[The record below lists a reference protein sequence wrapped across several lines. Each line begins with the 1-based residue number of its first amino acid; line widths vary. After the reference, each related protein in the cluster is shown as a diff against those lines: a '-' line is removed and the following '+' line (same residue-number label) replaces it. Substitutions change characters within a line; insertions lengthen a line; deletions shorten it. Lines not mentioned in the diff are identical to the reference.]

1 MSGSINFS
9 PYQPPPD
16 VPSTDPPSDS
26 NSLLGGRGKGKAKR
40 PWFNRDAS
48 YANTYQSGG
57 NLSDPS
63 SVPQAYTNDP
73 ESSAYAGGSGMNGSA
88 SEDRA
93 NAWESRFGWRVDVM
107 AAATYLGGPIT
118 ALIFLIL
125 ETQND
130 YVRFHAYQSAL
141 LTTPLLALLL
151 LFNLVIRLPTFLRVL
166 LILGS
171 ICVTLYASFRAW
183 KDAQEGLGRYWL
195 PYIGEIAE
203 KSMIPAS
210 SHKFSQRAT
219 DMSSRWSNE
228 FNMIIYNIRHR
239 HLLRFILLILSFI
252 CLLGLLTF
260 HLPPPSFLPSP
271 NSHYHPISP
280 FRVPPTLFR
289 PPPDPSRPTFLSPPL
304 APKKNGMVVPN
315 SVHYVYGLKPVKE
328 GEKVPELPYYAYLAM
343 KSALMVL
350 KPEKMYFHYV
360 NLPTGPWWDLI
371 SPHLTLTPTI
381 VPHSVFGNELN
392 HFAHQA
398 DILRLM
404 IMKHMGGIYLDIDM
418 FIIKPFDDLMYE
430 STTLAMEMSP
440 DSRRDKLDP
449 TGLCNAVIVSEP
461 GSVFINRWLTS
472 YDTFNQDSWARHS
485 VEIPW
490 EIARR
495 YPDEIQVLNHKAFF
509 WPMWH
514 GDEVQRVHE
523 RNEYDFWGS
532 GQYA

>member
-1 MSGSINFS
+1 
-9 PYQPPPD
+9 
-16 VPSTDPPSDS
+16 
-26 NSLLGGRGKGKAKR
+26 
-40 PWFNRDAS
+40 
-48 YANTYQSGG
+48 
-57 NLSDPS
+57 
-63 SVPQAYTNDP
+63 
-73 ESSAYAGGSGMNGSA
+73 
-88 SEDRA
+88 
-93 NAWESRFGWRVDVM
+93 M

-118 ALIFLIL
+118 ALTFLIL

-203 KSMIPAS
+203 K
-210 SHKFSQRAT
+210 
-219 DMSSRWSNE
+219 W
-228 FNMIIYNIRHR
+228 IIYNIRHR

-350 KPEKMYFHYV
+350 KPEKMYFHYI

-381 VPHSVFGNELN
+381 VPYSVFGNELN

-418 FIIKPFDDLMYE
+418 FM
-430 STTLAMEMSP
+430 
-440 DSRRDKLDP
+440 
-449 TGLCNAVIVSEP
+449 
-461 GSVFINRWLTS
+461 
-472 YDTFNQDSWARHS
+472 
-485 VEIPW
+485 
-490 EIARR
+490 
-495 YPDEIQVLNHKAFF
+495 
-509 WPMWH
+509 
-514 GDEVQRVHE
+514 
-523 RNEYDFWGS
+523 
-532 GQYA
+532 